1 MLCTLAL
8 STFRRASPFELILD
22 LDRTNRN
29 PYLLCHLQP
38 LPPSLLVRLP
48 IFPLFYQS
56 VDLFNEFPF
65 SRLLVTMILM
75 EFHFVNNSFCFW
87 ITQGF
92 VEREKE
98 VRMQLDAWK
107 IILYMA
113 TRNETLSV
121 SNLTMKAKHCRTF
134 FIIFCTS
141 FLRIIHHANYDK
153 YYQSVFLSI
162 FFMENYN
169 YNILK
174 SVWWNSEKSKARF

>member
-1 MLCTLAL
+1 M
-8 STFRRASPFELILD
+8 SPAT
-22 LDRTNRN
+22 R
-29 PYLLCHLQP
+29 
-38 LPPSLLVRLP
+38 LPPSLLARLP

-65 SRLLVTMILM
+65 SRLFVSMILI
-75 EFHFVNNSFCFW
+75 EFHFVSNSFCFW
-87 ITQGF
+87 ITQEF

-98 VRMQLDAWK
+98 VRMQLDTWK
-107 IILYMA
+107 IILYVA
-113 TRNETLSV
+113 TRDETLSV

-153 YYQSVFLSI
+153 YRRSIFSSIFSSI

>member
-1 MLCTLAL
+1 M
-8 STFRRASPFELILD
+8 SPAT
-22 LDRTNRN
+22 R
-29 PYLLCHLQP
+29 
-38 LPPSLLVRLP
+38 LPPSLLARLP

-65 SRLLVTMILM
+65 SRLFVSMILM
-75 EFHFVNNSFCFW
+75 KFHFVSNSFCFW
-87 ITQGF
+87 IMQEF

-98 VRMQLDAWK
+98 VRMQLDTWK
-107 IILYMA
+107 IILYVA
-113 TRNETLSV
+113 TRDETLSV

-153 YYQSVFLSI
+153 YRRSIFSSIFSSI